1 MSKASKVVPGTSQ
14 SLDLALKQTLTL
26 TPQLQQA
33 IKLLNMGNLDLNV
46 EISNMLAQNIML
58 ERKGDILYES
68 PGSESDSG
76 DSGEDTDS
84 LLQHLSGE
92 LEYDSTWEEH
102 YDHDWKDHAPYREED
117 DNPELRD
124 RKSVV

>member
-14 SLDLALKQTLTL
+14 SLDLVLKQTLTL

-58 ERKGDILYES
+58 ERKGDILYEN
-68 PGSESDSG
+68 PGSENDSSNSD
-76 DSGEDTDS
+76 EDTDS

-102 YDHDWKDHAPYREED
+102 
-117 DNPELRD
+117 
-124 RKSVV
+124 

>member
-1 MSKASKVVPGTSQ
+1 MSKASKVAPGTSQ

-58 ERKGDILYES
+58 ERNLLPS
-68 PGSESDSG
+68 HPRLVPGQLASMECMPRHN
-76 DSGEDTDS
+76 T
-84 LLQHLSGE
+84 
-92 LEYDSTWEEH
+92 
-102 YDHDWKDHAPYREED
+102 
-117 DNPELRD
+117 
-124 RKSVV
+124 

>member
-1 MSKASKVVPGTSQ
+1 MSKASKVAPGTSQ
-14 SLDLALKQTLTL
+14 SLDLSLKQTLTL

-58 ERKGDILYES
+58 ERKGDILHEN
-68 PGSESDSG
+68 PGSESESG

-84 LLQHLSGE
+84 LLQHLR
-92 LEYDSTWEEH
+92 
-102 YDHDWKDHAPYREED
+102 ARPC
-117 DNPELRD
+117 
-124 RKSVV
+124 